1 MTNLLS
7 SSLLNLLRTD
17 FFSAMNLAVLILL
30 AALFCSLFNPQ
41 STFADSSGSQL
52 ADSELIDPALID
64 KGLLSKLEDS
74 VLAEH
79 GFADEYE
86 AEVWFKSMSPR
97 MNRFKRLSDSEK
109 MLILQWVHRE
119 SHISNLEPAL
129 VLALIEVES
138 SFDRYAISRSGAQG
152 LMQVMSFWKLE
163 LGRPEDNLIET
174 QTNLRYGTTI
184 LSYYLE
190 RAKGDT
196 TEALARY
203 NGSYPKTWYAERVY
217 RALEKW
223 R

>member
-1 MTNLLS
+1 MISLLS
-7 SSLLNLLRTD
+7 FWLLRLNKQA
-17 FFSAMNLAVLILL
+17 SLAVLLSLL
-30 AALFCSLFNPQ
+30 SLSCPIV
-41 STFADSSGSQL
+41 ADETSQP
-52 ADSELIDPALID
+52 LIDS
-64 KGLLSKLEDS
+64 KLLSKLEGS
-74 VLAEH
+74 VLVDH
-79 GFADEYE
+79 GFADVFE
-86 AEVWFKSMSPR
+86 AEVWFESMSPR
-97 MNRFKRLSDSEK
+97 MKKFRLSDEEK
-109 MLILQWVHRE
+109 VQILKWVHRE
-119 SHISNLEPAL
+119 AHISKLDPAL
-129 VLALIEVES
+129 VLAVIDVES

-152 LMQVMSFWKLE
+152 LMQVMSFWKRE

-217 RALEKW
+217 RALENW

>member
-1 MTNLLS
+1 MTSLLS
-7 SSLLNLLRTD
+7 FSPSSPNNLVKPFLQKLLYIVLSAASLLLPGINIAEEVKYPE
-17 FFSAMNLAVLILL
+17 SPESYQMV
-30 AALFCSLFNPQ
+30 
-41 STFADSSGSQL
+41 
-52 ADSELIDPALID
+52 DSE
-64 KGLLSKLEDS
+64 LLSKLKGS
-74 VLAEH
+74 VLKEH
-79 GFADEYE
+79 GFADAFE

-97 MNRFKRLSDSEK
+97 MKKFRISDEEK
-109 MLILQWVHRE
+109 LQILNWVHRE
-119 SHISNLEPAL
+119 AHISNLEPAL
-129 VLALIEVES
+129 VLAVIEVES
-138 SFDRYAISRSGAQG
+138 SFNRYAISRSGAQG
-152 LMQVMSFWKLE
+152 LMQVMSFWKKE

-217 RALEKW
+217 RALDSW